1 MVGNSIGFQ
10 ILFPSPYSVEVSK
23 LRQQLEEAH
32 LAWKTEWKRQQ
43 LDFKIENI
51 RFVHDPLWNKRIF
64 SLQAAHDGGTWFWRV
79 THAVVIFGGA
89 SI

>member
-1 MVGNSIGFQ
+1 MTGNYSFQ
-10 ILFPSPYSVEVSK
+10 ILFPARYAIEVSR

-32 LAWKTEWKRQQ
+32 FAWKTEWKRQQ

-51 RFVHDPLWNKRIF
+51 RFTHDPLWNKRIF
-64 SLQAAHDGGTWFWRV
+64 SLQAAHDGETWFWRA
-79 THAVVIFGGA
+79 THSIVMFGVL